1 MLSIK
6 SKFRNEVLEMAIK
19 YYRLM
24 DYMNRNDIGKEE
36 LRIKLGVSSATM
48 AKLSKNQPV
57 SLDVIDKLCKVLNCQ
72 PENLIEYVP
81 DKE

>member
-1 MLSIK
+1 
-6 SKFRNEVLEMAIK
+6 MAIK

-48 AKLSKNQPV
+48 AKLSKNEPV

-81 DKE
+81 DKESY

>member
-1 MLSIK
+1 
-6 SKFRNEVLEMAIK
+6 MAIK

-48 AKLSKNQPV
+48 AKLSKNEPV
-57 SLDVIDKLCKVLNCQ
+57 SLDVIDRLCNVLNCQ

-81 DKE
+81 DKD

>member
-1 MLSIK
+1 
-6 SKFRNEVLEMAIK
+6 MAIK